1 MLFYLYS
8 HEQNC
13 DTQTGFYGHASS
25 PVLWRNFVSLF
36 FFSCMQIIVR
46 YLLKEQNHVNLA

>member
-36 FFSCMQIIVR
+36 FFFMYANYCEIFAERAKSC
-46 YLLKEQNHVNLA
+46 